1 MKDKLL
7 IILLIWYLAI
17 LFGVIISYF
26 MGKMTAGSYY
36 LSLIGLGIWLT
47 LINIFVDEER

>member
-7 IILLIWYLAI
+7 TVLLIWHLAA

-26 MGKMTAGSYY
+26 MGRMTVGSYY
-36 LSLIGLGIWLT
+36 ISLIGLGIWLT
-47 LINIFVDEER
+47 LINIFIDEER